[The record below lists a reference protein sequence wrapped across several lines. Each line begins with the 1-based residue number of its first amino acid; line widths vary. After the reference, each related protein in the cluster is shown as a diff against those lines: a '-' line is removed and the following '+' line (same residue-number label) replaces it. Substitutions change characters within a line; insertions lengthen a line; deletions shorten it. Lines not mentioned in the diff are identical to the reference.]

1 RWDSPTEP
9 FDLAGEMMALTL
21 DIISRTM
28 FSTAVSGEVAAI
40 RRLTDIVVNLR
51 PSILDLAGLPEWIPR
66 RQPRRYRAAIAA
78 YDALVARFLAERRSA
93 GGDRGDLLALLLA
106 ARDPE
111 SGEGMSDRQ
120 IRDEIL
126 TIFLAGHET

>member
-1 RWDSPTEP
+1 PAFHGKRIAEFAATMASCADAVLARWDSPTEP
-9 FDLAGEMMALTL
+9 FDVAGEMMALTL

-66 RQPRRYRAAIAA
+66 RQPRRYRKAIAA
-78 YDALVARFLAERRSA
+78 YDALVARF
-93 GGDRGDLLALLLA
+93 
-106 ARDPE
+106 
-111 SGEGMSDRQ
+111 
-120 IRDEIL
+120 
-126 TIFLAGHET
+126 